1 MKRTGKLLNT
11 DVLVKAGKISRIGK
25 NLSAGGARIIDAT
38 GMHLTPGIIDEHS
51 HIAMDG
57 TNEGGQAITS
67 EVRVGDVVDP
77 ENQNIYRQLSGGV
90 TAAHILHG
98 SANPIGGQSILIKH
112 RWGHSAEELKIE
124 NQVGFL
130 KHALGENVKR
140 MTGRYPNTRMGVDQI
155 IRDAYQR
162 AIDYNNKWKA
172 WNAMKPADRIGKIPP
187 RRDLELDAI
196 VDVLEKRSFIEC
208 HTYVQSEG
216 TMIMQLAKDFGLK
229 VNSLIHFNE
238 GYKIADQIKDYGA
251 GASVFSDWWDY
262 KYEVYEGI
270 TYNAALLLSQ
280 GVLTCLHSD
289 DAEMGRRLNQEAGKN
304 SQIRRC
310 ERNRGTEAGDS

>member
-1 MKRTGKLLNT
+1 
-11 DVLVKAGKISRIGK
+11 
-25 NLSAGGARIIDAT
+25 
-38 GMHLTPGIIDEHS
+38 
-51 HIAMDG
+51 
-57 TNEGGQAITS
+57 
-67 EVRVGDVVDP
+67 VGDVVDP
-77 ENQNIYRQLSGGV
+77 ENQSIYRQLSGGV

-112 RWGHSAEELKIE
+112 RWGHNAEELKIE

-140 MTGRYPNTRMGVDQI
+140 MAGRYPNTRMGVDQI

-162 AIDYNNKWKA
+162 AVDYNNKWKA

-216 TMIMQLAKDFGLK
+216 TMIMQLAKDADLVLWTDHPLSIYARASKTMVDGVIYFDEEIDAKLK
-229 VNSLIHFNE
+229 
-238 GYKIADQIKDYGA
+238 
-251 GASVFSDWWDY
+251 
-262 KYEVYEGI
+262 
-270 TYNAALLLSQ
+270 
-280 GVLTCLHSD
+280 
-289 DAEMGRRLNQEAGKN
+289 QEID
-304 SQIRRC
+304 S
-310 ERNRGTEAGDS
+310 ERNRIISNILRETSAQPAAGAANASGRPNLPNMPGL